1 MNLKKQYQRLFEGRQ
16 AFAKMNSLV
25 TNDAL
30 LEGPPTKLSQWS
42 DEKQELGGDHPSGFD
57 YKYFIE
63 QTESLIETLEEFEQE
78 IGTNLEMK
86 ADDTGETYWKQTEN
100 QTSRY
105 IMGAHKQLEGLL
117 KKLQTGES
125 RVAPG
130 TYKIPGA

>member
-1 MNLKKQYQRLFEGRQ
+1 MKLKK
-16 AFAKMNSLV
+16 
-25 TNDAL
+25 L
-30 LEGPPTKLSQWS
+30 LEGIAWERKPGQPLPTLADVARKHKVN
-42 DEKQELGGDHPSGFD
+42 EEEGHPSGFD

-125 RVAPG
+125 RIAPG
-130 TYKIPGA
+130 TYRTPGV

>member
-1 MNLKKQYQRLFEGRQ
+1 MKLKK
-16 AFAKMNSLV
+16 
-25 TNDAL
+25 L
-30 LEGPPTKLSQWS
+30 LEGIAWERKPGQPLPTLADVARKHKAN
-42 DEKQELGGDHPSGFD
+42 EEEGHPSGFD

-125 RVAPG
+125 
-130 TYKIPGA
+130 